1 MFRIENIE
9 FLYGFGLVPLL
20 IFIYILSRNW
30 RKRRLNAVGDAD
42 LVSRLVNDASSFKPL
57 LKFALMIFAFS
68 AILLAIANPQIGS
81 KLEKVK
87 REGIEIMLAVD
98 ISNSMLSDDIKPSR
112 LDRTKQSIQQLIDKL
127 ENDRIGIVI
136 FAGKS
141 FLQLP
146 LTSDYSSAKLLTS
159 TLSPELI
166 TTQGTA
172 IGAAIDLCSESFSQS
187 EKHNRTIILL
197 TDGENHEDDA
207 LAAAE
212 RAKEKGIVIHSVGMG
227 SIDGGP
233 IPIEQND
240 VRVGFR
246 KDGDGNV
253 IITKLNSSALEQI
266 ASSTGGKFI
275 RASSTELDLTELLK
289 ELLKLDKEEF
299 DSKVFTDYD
308 SKFQIFIL
316 IALFFLV
323 VELILSE
330 RRNKFFSIF
339 SNLLGGKL

>member
-20 IFIYILSRNW
+20 IIIYILSRNW
-30 RKRRLNAVGDAD
+30 RKRRLNAVGDAE

-57 LKFALMIFAFS
+57 LKFMLMILAFS
-68 AILLAIANPQIGS
+68 SILLAVANPQIGS

-187 EKHNRTIILL
+187 DKNNRTIILL

-233 IPIEQND
+233 IPILQND
-240 VRVGFR
+240 IRVGFR

-266 ASSTGGKFI
+266 ASMTGGKFI

-339 SNLLGGKL
+339 SDLLGGKL